1 MRRGVPAL
9 LLYTVSVYTGPGGT
23 VVGARVAQ
31 GAVGARGAQ
40 ADEAVHLVYTCAPTH
55 TRAGITLMDVHVT
68 FCTCE
73 RRNSE
78 SSFIHWGKK
87 SGCH

>member
-1 MRRGVPAL
+1 MRRSVPAL

-55 TRAGITLMDVHVT
+55 TRAGITLIDVHVT
-68 FCTCE
+68 FCT
-73 RRNSE
+73 
-78 SSFIHWGKK
+78 
-87 SGCH
+87 